1 MCVFAF
7 LYFSFSAQSPYIY
20 MLVLYHRLV
29 SMERSLSMRT
39 LICSVHTLT
48 QLRVSVRNACIDS
61 RIFSIA
67 ISIGYARVRA
77 HMLDSKNRT
86 EFLPFNRAFFQRM
99 TIALMLCLSVML
111 LVTKLMFVQ
120 YEWQKKTL
128 SELCINSSAVRS
140 FDSKN
145 NKLIVLMKHASLWW
159 NSFL

>member
-1 MCVFAF
+1 
-7 LYFSFSAQSPYIY
+7 
-20 MLVLYHRLV
+20 
-29 SMERSLSMRT
+29 MRT
-39 LICSVHTLT
+39 FICSVHTLT

-120 YEWQKKTL
+120 YE
-128 SELCINSSAVRS
+128 
-140 FDSKN
+140 
-145 NKLIVLMKHASLWW
+145 
-159 NSFL
+159 